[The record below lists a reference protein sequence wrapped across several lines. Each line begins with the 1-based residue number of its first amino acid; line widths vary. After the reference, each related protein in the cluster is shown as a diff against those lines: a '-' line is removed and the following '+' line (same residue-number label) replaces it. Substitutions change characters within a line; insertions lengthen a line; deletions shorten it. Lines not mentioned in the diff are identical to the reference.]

1 MHPFGKS
8 ITSDFLLDQFSYF
21 TEWEERYRYL
31 ILLSNQLPKLPDSIK
46 TNQLSGIGCSN
57 RIWFGHKMQKCN
69 KLHFYGDS
77 DARIIR
83 GLIAILLTL
92 IEGQRPSDL
101 CKKDLFSFFID
112 LRLED
117 CLTIGRSAS
126 LSILSN
132 KALEIAWQY
141 VEK

>member
-21 TEWEERYRYL
+21 TQWEERYRYI
-31 ILLSNQLPKLPDSIK
+31 ILLGNHLPKLPDSIK
-46 TNQLSGIGCSN
+46 TNPLSRVGCSS
-57 RIWFGHKMQKCN
+57 RIWFGHEMQNCN

-83 GLIAILLTL
+83 GLLAILLTL

-101 CKKDLFSFFID
+101 CNKNLFSFFLD

-126 LSILSN
+126 LSIISN
-132 KALEIAWQY
+132 KALEIARKY
-141 VEK
+141 LDK